1 MYSLLLL
8 LQYFYYVIIG
18 VVSGTSMGII
28 GVGSGLLTI
37 PALVFT
43 GLSLQQSVGIS
54 LIIQL
59 LPQSLPGAYMYYKKG
74 HVNKKI
80 LIITAIVLFGS
91 FIGTTLGSYL
101 VTSDYLSQ
109 QLTYRILTVLLF
121 ISSLYIGFNHWNI
134 NYKDTGIVVSENS
147 IKFD

>member
-1 MYSLLLL
+1 MYSFLL
-8 LQYFYYVIIG
+8 LQYFYYIIIG
-18 VVSGTSMGII
+18 VISGTSMGII

-37 PALVFT
+37 PALVLT

-59 LPQSLPGAYMYYKKG
+59 LPQSLPGAYMYYNKG

-80 LIITAIVLFGS
+80 LIITLIVLICS
-91 FIGTTLGSYL
+91 FVGTTLGAYL
-101 VTSDYLSQ
+101 VTSNYISQ

-121 ISSLYIGFNHWNI
+121 ISSLYIGFNHWNLP
-134 NYKDTGIVVSENS
+134 YKDTGLVGENS
-147 IKFD
+147 VKYD

>member
-1 MYSLLLL
+1 MYSLLLI
-8 LQYFYYVIIG
+8 LQYFYYAIIG
-18 VVSGTSMGII
+18 IVSGTSMGII

-59 LPQSLPGAYMYYKKG
+59 LPQSFPGAYMYYKKG

-80 LIITAIVLFGS
+80 LLITAIVLIGS
-91 FIGTTLGSYL
+91 LVGTTIGAYL
-101 VTSDYLSQ
+101 VTKDYISQ
-109 QLTYRILTVLLF
+109 QFTYRILTVLLF
-121 ISSLYIGFNHWNI
+121 ISSLYIGFNHWNMPF
-134 NYKDTGIVVSENS
+134 KDMGIIGENS

>member
-1 MYSLLLL
+1 MDYLLLL
-8 LQYFYYVIIG
+8 KYFYYVIIG
-18 VVSGTSMGII
+18 IVSGTSMGII

-59 LPQSLPGAYMYYKKG
+59 LPQSLPGAYMYYSKG
-74 HVNKKI
+74 FINKKI
-80 LIITAIVLFGS
+80 LIITLIVLIGS
-91 FIGTTLGSYL
+91 FVGTTLGAYL
-101 VTSDYLSQ
+101 VTKNYISHQ
-109 QLTYRILTVLLF
+109 FTYRILTVLLF
-121 ISSLYIGFNHWNI
+121 LSSLYIGFNHWNMQ
-134 NYKDTGIVVSENS
+134 YKGHSIETN

>member
-1 MYSLLLL
+1 MDYLLLL
-8 LQYFYYVIIG
+8 KYFYYIIIG
-18 VVSGTSMGII
+18 IVSGTSMGII

-59 LPQSLPGAYMYYKKG
+59 LPQSLPGAYMYYHKG
-74 HVNKKI
+74 HINKKI
-80 LIITAIVLFGS
+80 LIITLIVLIGS
-91 FIGTTLGSYL
+91 FVGTTLGAYL
-101 VTSDYLSQ
+101 VTTDYISH

-121 ISSLYIGFNHWNI
+121 LSSLYIGCNHWNI
-134 NYKDTGIVVSENS
+134 PDSKDQSIETN

>member
-1 MYSLLLL
+1 MFNFSQIKYII
-8 LQYFYYVIIG
+8 YVIIG
-18 VVSGTSMGII
+18 IVSGTSMGII

-74 HVNKKI
+74 HINRNI
-80 LIITAIVLFGS
+80 LIITIIVLLGS
-91 FIGTTLGSYL
+91 FIGTTLGAYL
-101 VTSDYLSQ
+101 VTTEYISQ

-121 ISSLYIGFNHWNI
+121 IASLYIGGNHWNI
-134 NYKDTGIVVSENS
+134 SYKDTSLETSV
-147 IKFD
+147 KFD